1 MAKATADIR
10 SLARAQT
17 ALAIRT
23 LTGVCGSK
31 AAPAAARVSA
41 ASALLDRGWGK
52 APQPHTGED
61 DKDIRI
67 TIGRSSRAVT
77 ATQRHRYGRRLVGRP
92 PWPIA
97 DRPASVHAR
106 DADLYLHQQGPR
118 HLHAVRARD
127 VPDVGRICRVRTRHD
142 PGTGDGR
149 ADTGGRRH
157 SAWPAGNGRR
167 KPRRGS

>member
-52 APQPHTGED
+52 AAQPQAGADGEGVI
-61 DKDIRI
+61 KIIIRDIAEERRQACR
-67 TIGRSSRAVT
+67 TMLDAPPALDAAVAEHLKPGGTRSTAAPSSEPRWRAGE
-77 ATQRHRYGRRLVGRP
+77 A
-92 PWPIA
+92 
-97 DRPASVHAR
+97 
-106 DADLYLHQQGPR
+106 
-118 HLHAVRARD
+118 
-127 VPDVGRICRVRTRHD
+127 
-142 PGTGDGR
+142 
-149 ADTGGRRH
+149 GRRH
-157 SAWPAGNGRR
+157 RIT
-167 KPRRGS
+167 GS